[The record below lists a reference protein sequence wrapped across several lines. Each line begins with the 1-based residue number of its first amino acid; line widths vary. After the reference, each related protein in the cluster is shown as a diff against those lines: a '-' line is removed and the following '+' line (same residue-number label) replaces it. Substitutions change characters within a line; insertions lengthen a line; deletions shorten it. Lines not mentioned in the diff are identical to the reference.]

1 MFEVFL
7 FLLLITS
14 VMTSLFVEGIKKML
28 GGKYKYSSNIVA
40 GIVSVI
46 VGVIV
51 GVFYC
56 ILAEVAFNAQ
66 VCVYLIALVLL
77 SWLCAMVGYD
87 KVVQA
92 ITQLKVDKL

>member
-28 GGKYKYSSNIVA
+28 GDKYNFSSNILA
-40 GIVSVI
+40 GIVSIV
-46 VGVIV
+46 VGVVV
-51 GVFYC
+51 GVFYI
-56 ILAEVAFNAQ
+56 ILAEITFNAQ
-66 VCVYLIALVLL
+66 MVVYFITLVSL

-92 ITQLKVDKL
+92 ITQLKIDK